1 VTAVFDANVLL
12 LLLDPLLPPPKDP
25 ATGSLVTD
33 ANQRIT
39 YLVNELQRQHR
50 KIVIPTPALS
60 EVLVRAGA
68 AGDDYLTRLS
78 RAAAFKIEPFDVRC
92 AVEVAA
98 MTAAAIAA
106 GDKKS
111 GSAEP
116 WAKVKYDRQIVATA
130 RVVQASI
137 IYTDDGGIRTFAG
150 LIGMSTSGIAGL
162 PLPPQDAQL
171 VLPWNAPQDEAH
183 PNA

>member
-1 VTAVFDANVLL
+1 MTVAFDANVLL
-12 LLLDPLLPPPKDP
+12 LLLDPALPPPKDP
-25 ATGSLVTD
+25 TAGAPVVD

-50 KIVIPTPALS
+50 KIIIPTPALS
-60 EVLVRAGA
+60 EVLVRAGKA
-68 AGDDYLTRLS
+68 SDDYLTRLS
-78 RAAAFKIEPFDVRC
+78 RAAAFKIEPFDIRC

-111 GSAEP
+111 GSSDP
-116 WAKVKYDRQIVATA
+116 WAKIKYDRQIVATA
-130 RVVQASI
+130 RIAQASI

-150 LIGMSTSGIAGL
+150 LIGMPTLGISGL

-171 VLPWNAPQDEAH
+171 ALPWSAPQDEAY
-183 PNA
+183 PDP